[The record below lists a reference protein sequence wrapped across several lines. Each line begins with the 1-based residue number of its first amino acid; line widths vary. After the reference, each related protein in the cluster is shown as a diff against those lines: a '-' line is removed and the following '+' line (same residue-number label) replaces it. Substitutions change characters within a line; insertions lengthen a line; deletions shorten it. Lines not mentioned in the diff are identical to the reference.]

1 MKKKHGVVELFAQT
15 AELSWDVPSGASVAV
30 PETYD
35 EPCVFPPLILQN
47 QKASTTFAALERGL
61 EGEVCLDWATVVR
74 MTYIAN
80 IVLLILGS
88 DLASSNVRLKLEFRR
103 RVKEFN
109 YETRSDGIARG
120 VILMLDVNC
129 TAHIMTQIVKKSF
142 NAQKMIGKMHAM
154 SFVGHHVRFYN
165 RIVRAMIKV

>member
-1 MKKKHGVVELFAQT
+1 MTFNKQPPNETLTGISSFFHNHKMNTCSMLKKKHGVVELFAQT

-88 DLASSNVRLKLEFRR
+88 DLASSNVRLKLGDLSTSCR
-103 RVKEFN
+103 
-109 YETRSDGIARG
+109 T
-120 VILMLDVNC
+120 L
-129 TAHIMTQIVKKSF
+129 
-142 NAQKMIGKMHAM
+142 
-154 SFVGHHVRFYN
+154 
-165 RIVRAMIKV
+165 